1 MFEREASLDEFIEK
15 GTILDATVTK
25 ELLYTI
31 FIPRMENPLHDGAV
45 ISKPYMDHTLAVSF
59 TWAAYLVVGSIVT
72 AMVTG
77 QGALHSASATASA
90 LSNVGPSLM
99 PSEMLATFNPAGK
112 LWYILTMIAGRLE
125 ILPLL
130 LLLSRRTWKR

>member
-1 MFEREASLDEFIEK
+1 MLI
-15 GTILDATVTK
+15 
-25 ELLYTI
+25 
-31 FIPRMENPLHDGAV
+31 HDGAV
-45 ISKPYMDHTLAVSF
+45 IGQSYMERTAVVSF
-59 TWAAYLVVGSIVT
+59 VWAVYLVLGSLIT
-72 AMVTG
+72 AMLTG
-77 QGALHSASATASA
+77 RGALASASATASA

-99 PSEMLATFNPAGK
+99 AGEAIASFNPAGK